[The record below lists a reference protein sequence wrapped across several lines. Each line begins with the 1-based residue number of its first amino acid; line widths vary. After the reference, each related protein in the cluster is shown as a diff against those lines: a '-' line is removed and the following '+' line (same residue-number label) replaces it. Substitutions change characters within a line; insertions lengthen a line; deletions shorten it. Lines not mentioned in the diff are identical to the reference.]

1 MEEKALLAVSD
12 EETTPLLPCQQPGS
26 RSCLRRD
33 YCPCIPAR
41 YVLAM
46 MINLGFAVVY
56 GLRVNLSV
64 AIVQMDNDTATVY
77 NGSAEV
83 LNPMDHHKTSL
94 QVMSL

>member
-1 MEEKALLAVSD
+1 MRCGHARLGHKMEEKALLAVSD
-12 EETTPLLPCQQPGS
+12 EETTPLIPFQQPGP

-46 MINLGFAVVY
+46 MTNLGFAVVY

-64 AIVQMDNDTATVY
+64 AIVQMDNDTATV
-77 NGSAEV
+77 
-83 LNPMDHHKTSL
+83 HKRSDT
-94 QVMSL
+94 VT